1 MNKKTIDPESSPWAP
16 FGIQLRAFR
25 EARDLLQ
32 EELAPLIGCSTS
44 HLSYIELAHRPPS
57 RKLAEL
63 SDIAL
68 DTGGTMLLMWY
79 QLKNAAILEGFPEY
93 ARYELVAEQIRILE
107 INVIA
112 GLLQTRAYAT
122 AIEMS
127 AVRQGTATEK
137 LAKERI
143 EFRLARQTIMERAHP
158 PLVHV
163 VLDESCLRRVVGG
176 RDVMVEQLLHLEK
189 LAERPE
195 VIIQIAPYSLGEN
208 RPFTHMAYLLT
219 MPNRKVLA
227 YGEVEQRGYI
237 DRDTK
242 SVASLTKSYDRLTV
256 EAHGQAESLA
266 FIRAARRDLEWMS
279 T

>member
-16 FGIQLRAFR
+16 FGIQLRKFR
-25 EARDLLQ
+25 EARGMLLDD
-32 EELAPLIGCSTS
+32 LAPLLECSPS
-44 HLSYIELAHRPPS
+44 HLSYVELAHRPPS

-63 SDIAL
+63 ADAAL
-68 DTGGTMLLMWY
+68 DTGGTLLLMWY

-93 ARYELVAEQIRILE
+93 ARYEGLAEQIRIFE
-107 INVIA
+107 NDVIA

-122 AIEMS
+122 AIQMGP
-127 AVRQGTATEK
+127 VRQGTSTQE
-137 LAKERI
+137 LAEERVA
-143 EFRLARQTIMERAHP
+143 FRLARQAIMERTPP

-163 VLDESCLRRVVGG
+163 VLDESCLRRVIGG

-195 VIIQIAPYSLGEN
+195 VVIQVVPFSLGEN
-208 RPFTHMAYLLT
+208 RPFTHMVHLLT

-227 YGEVEQRGYI
+227 YGEIEQRGYI
-237 DRDTK
+237 DRDAK
-242 SVASLTKSYDRLTV
+242 SVAALTKSYDRLAV
-256 EAHGQAESLA
+256 EAPGRTKSLD

>member
-1 MNKKTIDPESSPWAP
+1 MNKKKIDPESSPWAP
-16 FGIQLRAFR
+16 FGIQLRNSR
-25 EARDLLQ
+25 EAKGLLQ
-32 EELAPLIGCSTS
+32 EELAPLIGCSPS
-44 HLSYIELAHRPPS
+44 HLSYVELAHRPPS

-68 DTGGTMLLMWY
+68 DTGGTMMLMWY

-93 ARYELVAEQIRILE
+93 SRYEALAEEIRIFE
-107 INVIA
+107 NDIVN

-122 AIEMS
+122 AIQMGF
-127 AVRQGTATEK
+127 VRQGGSTLK
-137 LAKERI
+137 LAEERI
-143 EFRLARQTIMERAHP
+143 EFRLARQQVLQRTPP
-158 PLVHV
+158 PLLHV
-163 VLDESCLRRVVGG
+163 VLDECCIRRVVGG
-176 RDVMVEQLLHLEK
+176 RDVMVEQLLHLEQ
-189 LAERPE
+189 LSTRPE
-195 VIIQIAPYSLGEN
+195 VVIQVAPFSLGED
-208 RPFTHMAYLLT
+208 RPFTHMATLLT

-242 SVASLTKSYDRLTV
+242 SVATLVKSYDRLAV
-256 EAHGQAESLA
+256 EALGRAESLA

>member
-1 MNKKTIDPESSPWAP
+1 MNKKKIDPESSPWAP

-25 EARDLLQ
+25 EAKDLLQ
-32 EELAPLIGCSTS
+32 EELAPLIGCSPS
-44 HLSYIELAHRPPS
+44 HLSYVELAHRPPS

-93 ARYELVAEQIRILE
+93 ARYEALAEEMRIFE
-107 INVIA
+107 INVVA

-122 AIEMS
+122 AIQMGS
-127 AVRQGTATEK
+127 VGLGLSSQK
-137 LAKERI
+137 LAEERI
-143 EFRLARQTIMERAHP
+143 EFRLARQQVLVRTPP

-163 VLDESCLRRVVGG
+163 VLDESCLRRIVGG
-176 RDVMVEQLLHLEK
+176 RDVMVEQLLHLEQ
-189 LAERPE
+189 LATRPN
-195 VIIQIAPYSLGEN
+195 VIIQVAPFTLGEN

-227 YGEVEQRGYI
+227 YGEIESRGYI

-242 SVASLTKSYDRLTV
+242 SVAAFVKSYDRLAV
-256 EAHGQAESLA
+256 EALGQSESLA
-266 FIRAARRDLEWMS
+266 FIRAVRRDLEWMS

>member
-1 MNKKTIDPESSPWAP
+1 MNKKKIDPESSPWAP

-25 EARDLLQ
+25 EAKDLLQ
-32 EELAPLIGCSTS
+32 EELAPLIGCSPS

-79 QLKNAAILEGFPEY
+79 QLRNAAILEGFPEY
-93 ARYELVAEQIRILE
+93 ARYESLAEQMRIFEIDLVAGI
-107 INVIA
+107 
-112 GLLQTRAYAT
+112 LQTRAYAT
-122 AIEMS
+122 AVQMGY
-127 AVRQGTATEK
+127 VRQGLSTQK
-137 LAKERI
+137 LAEERV
-143 EFRLARQTIMERAHP
+143 EFRLARQQLLERTPP

-163 VLDESCLRRVVGG
+163 VLDETCLRRVIGG
-176 RDVMVEQLLHLEK
+176 RDVMVEQLLHLEQ
-189 LAERPE
+189 LSTRPNV
-195 VIIQIAPYSLGEN
+195 VIQVAPFSLGEN
-208 RPFTHMAYLLT
+208 RPFTHMTYLLT

-227 YGEVEQRGYI
+227 YGEIESRGYI

-242 SVASLTKSYDRLTV
+242 SVATLVKSYDRLAV
-256 EAHGQAESLA
+256 EALGQAESLA

-279 T
+279 I